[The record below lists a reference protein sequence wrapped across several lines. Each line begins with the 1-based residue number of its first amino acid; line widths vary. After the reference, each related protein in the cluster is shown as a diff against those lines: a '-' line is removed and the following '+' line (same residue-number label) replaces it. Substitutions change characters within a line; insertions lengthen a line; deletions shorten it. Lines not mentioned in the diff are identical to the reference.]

1 MKAARKK
8 PESWKARKA
17 RKQPPGKPGKP
28 ESENYYCIENQQ
40 QQKIHWPKITR
51 NKKLIRI
58 LIILYI
64 GVYTHKYRYD
74 QELFAI
80 AIYYSKLLYN
90 GHRAEGIGHRA

>member
-17 RKQPPGKPGKP
+17 RKQPPGKPEKP

-51 NKKLIRI
+51 NKKFGSYT
-58 LIILYI
+58 IIYI
-64 GVYTHKYRYD
+64 GVYTHKYRCE
-74 QELFAI
+74 QELLFAI
-80 AIYYSKLLYN
+80 LF
-90 GHRAEGIGHRA
+90 